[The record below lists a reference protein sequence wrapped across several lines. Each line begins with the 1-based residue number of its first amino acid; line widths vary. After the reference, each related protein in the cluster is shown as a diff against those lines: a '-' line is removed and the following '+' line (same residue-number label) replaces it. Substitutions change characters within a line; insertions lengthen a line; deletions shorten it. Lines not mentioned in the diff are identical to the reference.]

1 MSGVPREEVRSVAD
15 AVHAP
20 RTVRHRADER
30 GSVTVFVAVL
40 GAGLIAAAGL
50 AYDGAAKLGG
60 LSEARELADNTA
72 RACAQGIS
80 PTSVGGGAP
89 ELDLTLAESNAT
101 DYLARVGSPAS
112 TVTVGSTS
120 CTVTIELT
128 VAKTLLPG
136 APFRVS
142 ATETADVL
150 YGVEAAR

>member
-1 MSGVPREEVRSVAD
+1 MAD

-20 RTVRHRADER
+20 RDVRHRADER

-40 GAGLIAAAGL
+40 GAGLVAAAGL

-80 PTSVGGGAP
+80 PASVGGGAP
-89 ELDLTLAESNAT
+89 ELDLTLAESKAT

-136 APFRVS
+136 EPFTVS